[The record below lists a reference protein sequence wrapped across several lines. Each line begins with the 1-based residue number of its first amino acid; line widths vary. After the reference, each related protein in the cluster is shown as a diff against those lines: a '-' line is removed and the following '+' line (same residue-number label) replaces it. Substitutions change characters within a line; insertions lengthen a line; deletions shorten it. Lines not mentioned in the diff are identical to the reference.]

1 MSDVLNNNETM
12 AAEQDTTTEKQDTT
26 NQVQKTAP
34 AVTVPDPNY
43 AITGEDLFN
52 AVHGRQL
59 EMVLNA
65 AAQPKNVPVINN
77 KFKPVPGIACDYFQN
92 DWMQDLAAFRS
103 GANIYTGFNNLDQQQ
118 PLYPGLYTL
127 GAISSLGKT
136 SFVYQIA
143 DNIAEAG
150 TPVLYFSTEQSR
162 MELFSK
168 SISRRINQHA
178 MNDATYNRYTS
189 IQIRR
194 GEADGTRELTE
205 QIAAYTAAV
214 GNRMVV
220 IECGFDMT
228 VEDLMVMIDAYMKK
242 TGLTP
247 VVVVDYLQNLTPS
260 YVNGRLITDTRVSMD
275 HIVHA
280 LKTYQKDHNMVM
292 ITICSLNRQ
301 NYLLPVDFESFKESG
316 GIEYTADVVWG
327 LELAIMTEDKFER
340 FTETYKDAKGNPKE
354 KSRETTTSERRTMVK
369 NEKNK
374 DVRSVKL
381 VVLKNRFGK
390 SSYSLDFKY
399 KPAYD
404 TFEPQPA
411 YWPGYMTS
419 AGIGKEDYEKAQ
431 REKQEKIANASSVI
445 NED

>member
-1 MSDVLNNNETM
+1 MSDVLNDKETV
-12 AAEQDTTTEKQDTT
+12 AAPS
-26 NQVQKTAP
+26 AP
-34 AVTVPDPNY
+34 NPDY
-43 AITGEDLFN
+43 AITGDDLYN

-65 AAQPKNVPVINN
+65 AAQSKNQPVMNDNFI
-77 KFKPVPGIACDYFQN
+77 PVPGIACDYFQN
-92 DWMQDLAAFRS
+92 DLMQNLTAFRS
-103 GANIYTGFNNLDQQQ
+103 GANLHTGFNNLDQQQ

-127 GAISSLGKT
+127 SAISSLGKT

-168 SISRRINQHA
+168 SISHRINQHA

-205 QIAAYTAAV
+205 QIATYTAAV

-220 IECGFDMT
+220 IEYGFDMT
-228 VEDLMVMIDAYMKK
+228 VEDLMVMIDAYVEK

-292 ITICSLNRQ
+292 ITICSLNMQ

-399 KPAYD
+399 KPAFD

-411 YWPGYMTS
+411 YWPSYMTS
-419 AGIGKEDYEKAQ
+419 AGISKEDYE
-431 REKQEKIANASSVI
+431 ASQQ
-445 NED
+445 

>member
-1 MSDVLNNNETM
+1 MSDVLNNKAT
-12 AAEQDTTTEKQDTT
+12 AA
-26 NQVQKTAP
+26 AP
-34 AVTVPDPNY
+34 SAPNPDY
-43 AITGEDLFN
+43 AITGDDLYN

-65 AAQPKNVPVINN
+65 AAQSKNQPVMNDN
-77 KFKPVPGIACDYFQN
+77 FRPVPGIACDYFQN
-92 DWMQDLAAFRS
+92 DWMQNLTAFRS
-103 GANIYTGFNNLDQQQ
+103 GANLYTGFNNLDQQQ

-168 SISRRINQHA
+168 SISRRINQNA

-228 VEDLMVMIDAYMKK
+228 VEDLMVMIDAYVEK

-260 YVNGRLITDTRVSMD
+260 YVKGRLITDTRVSMD

-340 FTETYKDAKGNPKE
+340 FIETYKDAKGNPKE

-369 NEKNK
+369 TEKNK

-419 AGIGKEDYEKAQ
+419 AGISKEDYEASQ
-431 REKQEKIANASSVI
+431 QEKA
-445 NED
+445 ECGK